1 MSLPVIIRPD
11 AQVDLLN
18 ARDWYDRQR
27 PGLGDVFEEAV
38 EAFLDLIKV
47 LPQLYAVT
55 LRDVRQ
61 GKVKKFPYVVYY
73 RVFANHIEVIAM
85 LHGGR
90 NPQTWQA
97 RS

>member
-38 EAFLDLIKV
+38 EAFLDRIKV

-73 RVFANHIEVIAM
+73 RVLANQHRYGDHN
-85 LHGGR
+85 L
-90 NPQTWQA
+90 
-97 RS
+97 S